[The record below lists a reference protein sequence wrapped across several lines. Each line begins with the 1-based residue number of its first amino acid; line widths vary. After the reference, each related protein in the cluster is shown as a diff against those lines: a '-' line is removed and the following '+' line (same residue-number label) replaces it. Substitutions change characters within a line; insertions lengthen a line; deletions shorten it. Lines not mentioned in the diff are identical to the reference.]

1 MCLVGNIMAKKVLAL
16 VGELNTTYIGTV
28 IECSKLITWAYVKLV
43 IRQGS
48 LKKNH
53 ISNSSF
59 RASPPYYSVLLF
71 SLDFATNAIPEVGKV
86 NYAFRIAPPDLIAT
100 TIGVASVFTYTV
112 GKG

>member
-1 MCLVGNIMAKKVLAL
+1 MLQTDHMGLCEVSHKARV
-16 VGELNTTYIGTV
+16 
-28 IECSKLITWAYVKLV
+28 
-43 IRQGS
+43 